1 MASSTDLGGSLIKL
15 SDGASLYVKMLG
27 DDDKSKQLIIALH
40 GGPGVSDH
48 CESEKSFGF
57 LASRFRVLV
66 YDARGSGRSDLKGP
80 YTHDRW
86 AADVDE
92 LR

>member
-1 MASSTDLGGSLIKL
+1 MTASQGMSLVPLK
-15 SDGASLYVKMLG
+15 DGARLQVKVLG
-27 DDDKSKQLIIALH
+27 DDDKSKSLVIALH
-40 GGPGVSDH
+40 GAPGISDH
-48 CESEKSFGF
+48 REPEASFGF

>member
-1 MASSTDLGGSLIKL
+1 MTAGTQGSLVQL
-15 SDGASLYVKMLG
+15 SDGARLYVKLLG
-27 DDDKSKQLIIALH
+27 EDDRSKQLVIALH

-48 CESEKSFGF
+48 REPEASFGF
-57 LASRFRVLV
+57 LSSRFRVLV